1 MPKIAERR
9 KVLDGRAEVITYA
22 RDESAWYYREPDG
35 SGGYRQRRLKDA
47 LSEVDAVAMA
57 MDVWSEM
64 RTTQQLITSGQ
75 VQVKPTRRTKKTSV
89 DTSIDAFLSE
99 ERRRVD
105 AEIISKLSLSSK
117 EFKLRHV
124 SEYLKWKGVTNTQEI
139 TETTF
144 DDYLLF
150 RKDTTKVNQRNE
162 TRVITNWLNWCK
174 KQRQIKPDV
183 AALKLVPTVRVRA
196 EDLMANPPISP
207 EDWRKIHTWI
217 REVFIRESDRVN
229 NHRSPYWRRCFYAFV
244 MTGKNS
250 GLRPKELQSLRWS
263 DVDIISMGPRS
274 SSDKREHLVAEIS
287 VRKTKTGEP
296 RQVPANCGTQ
306 LAEWFQYQK
315 EYAERHFSSSVSK
328 IWNKN
333 AHVFGNFYNECR
345 PFDYTQ
351 YSRCWARV
359 MRNLELQGHWAS
371 EKPYTLYSLRSSFVD
386 DKLMQDTPIA
396 VLSMMTGH
404 DPKILMKHYSRLD
417 VLRKSR
423 DLTKLPI
430 GRKKDIKKIVEL
442 F

>member
-1 MPKIAERR
+1 M
-9 KVLDGRAEVITYA
+9 
-22 RDESAWYYREPDG
+22 
-35 SGGYRQRRLKDA
+35 
-47 LSEVDAVAMA
+47 
-57 MDVWSEM
+57 
-64 RTTQQLITSGQ
+64 
-75 VQVKPTRRTKKTSV
+75 
-89 DTSIDAFLSE
+89 
-99 ERRRVD
+99 
-105 AEIISKLSLSSK
+105 
-117 EFKLRHV
+117 
-124 SEYLKWKGVTNTQEI
+124 
-139 TETTF
+139 
-144 DDYLLF
+144 
-150 RKDTTKVNQRNE
+150 
-162 TRVITNWLNWCK
+162 
-174 KQRQIKPDV
+174 
-183 AALKLVPTVRVRA
+183 
-196 EDLMANPPISP
+196 
-207 EDWRKIHTWI
+207 
-217 REVFIRESDRVN
+217 
-229 NHRSPYWRRCFYAFV
+229 
-244 MTGKNS
+244 
-250 GLRPKELQSLRWS
+250 
-263 DVDIISMGPRS
+263 DIISMGPRS
-274 SSDKREHLVAEIS
+274 SSDNREHLVAEIS

-351 YSRCWARV
+351 YSRCWAFA

-371 EKPYTLYSLRSSFVD
+371 DKPYTLYSLRSSFVD

-430 GRKKDIKKIVEL
+430 GRKKVQKKVIEL